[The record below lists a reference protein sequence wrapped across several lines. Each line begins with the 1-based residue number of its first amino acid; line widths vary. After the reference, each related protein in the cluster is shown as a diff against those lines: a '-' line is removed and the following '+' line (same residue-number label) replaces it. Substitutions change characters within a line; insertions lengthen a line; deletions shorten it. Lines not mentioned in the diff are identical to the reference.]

1 MASATDLAQLDGDEL
16 ATRLGD
22 ARRELFNLRF
32 QLATGQLD
40 NPARVGQVRHDV
52 ARILTVLRGREI
64 LEAEGAYVAPT
75 TAEHEGAL
83 AKLAAEDAAVAER
96 AAARAAAA
104 EAEAAG
110 HDHDGHTHDEV
121 GDLDEVDEV
130 DDLDEDDDFDDDDD
144 EREEEEEA

>member
-52 ARILTVLRGREI
+52 ARILTVLRAREI
-64 LEAEGAYVAPT
+64 LEAEGSYVAPT
-75 TAEHEGAL
+75 AAEHEDAL
-83 AKLAAEDAAVAER
+83 AKLAAEDAAVVER
-96 AAARAAAA
+96 AEARAAAA
-104 EAEAAG
+104 EAEAAD
-110 HDHDGHTHDEV
+110 HDHEGHSHDE
-121 GDLDEVDEV
+121 DEDE
-130 DDLDEDDDFDDDDD
+130 DEDEDDD
-144 EREEEEEA
+144 EEEEA

>member
-52 ARILTVLRGREI
+52 ARILTVLRAREI

-75 TAEHEGAL
+75 TEQHEGAL

-96 AAARAAAA
+96 AAVRAAAA
-104 EAEAAG
+104 EAESAE
-110 HDHDGHTHDEV
+110 HDHDGHTHD
-121 GDLDEVDEV
+121 DV
-130 DDLDEDDDFDDDDD
+130 DDLDEGDDLDDDD
-144 EREEEEEA
+144 EPDEEEEEA